1 MEKEFYF
8 LARRRRLAF
17 KVGERSVTFL
27 GPTGEG
33 RGVWGGMEGKGQVKR
48 VHPQTRSNIQ
58 IPRKLSG
65 RLISGR
71 LP

>member
-33 RGVWGGMEGKGQVKR
+33 RGVWGGGGWR
-48 VHPQTRSNIQ
+48 
-58 IPRKLSG
+58 PRG
-65 RLISGR
+65 R
-71 LP
+71 